1 MAMNSASSTPRPSY
15 RRPTILVGSDVT
27 LLGRPTVGAD
37 DAASA
42 GLYGVDLD
50 LRRSW
55 RAPGDLDIE
64 RLDGVRLRS
73 VWLPTRYTGLAME
86 QREERL
92 RAFIAQAATRCGL
105 RTVIVSTRATS
116 ENTPLNILAHQQA
129 EAFGIRLTL
138 EVRAETLLDER
149 GPHLT
154 RVANIRRF
162 AEEWDLDIALD
173 LGSVDLAGWETEAA
187 LMRLFPR
194 LTLVRIGPMH
204 GPGGHHAV
212 TPGASVSMRTVKM
225 LADQAYS
232 GLISVLPAY
241 PHPAWWSWASHPP
254 LAAAVSARDE
264 ILAAYD
270 RIDQYD
276 ISAHHTQ
283 PRW

>member
-1 MAMNSASSTPRPSY
+1 MARNSASTPRPSF
-15 RRPTILVGSDVT
+15 RRPTILVGSDAT

-37 DAASA
+37 DAAGA

-64 RLDGVRLRS
+64 RLDRIRVRS
-73 VWLPTRYTGLAME
+73 VWLPTRYSGIAVDA
-86 QREERL
+86 RSERL
-92 RAFIAQAATRCGL
+92 RSFLARAATRHGL
-105 RTVIVSTRATS
+105 RTIVITPRATS
-116 ENTPLNILAHQQA
+116 ENVPLSVLAREA
-129 EAFGIRLTL
+129 ATAFGIRLAL
-138 EVRAETLLDER
+138 EVRAEALLDER
-149 GPHLT
+149 APHLT

-173 LGSVDLAGWETEAA
+173 LGSGDLAGWEAEAA

-204 GPGGHHAV
+204 GSGGQHAV
-212 TPGASVSMRTVKM
+212 TPTASVSMRTVKM
-225 LADQAYS
+225 LADQAFG
-232 GLISVLPAY
+232 GLISVLPA
-241 PHPAWWSWASHPP
+241 PPQPTWWSWASHPA
-254 LAAAVSARDE
+254 LAVAVSAREE
-264 ILAAYD
+264 ILAAYN

-276 ISAHHTQ
+276 ISAHESQ